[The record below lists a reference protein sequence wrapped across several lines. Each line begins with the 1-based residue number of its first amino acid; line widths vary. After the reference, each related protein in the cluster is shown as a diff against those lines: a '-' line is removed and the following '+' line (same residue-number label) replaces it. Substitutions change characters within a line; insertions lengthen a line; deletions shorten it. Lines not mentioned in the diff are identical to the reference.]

1 MEDNKPELKVFELKW
16 NARGDREWMCAY
28 TNIQAIKEYCSI
40 TSTDLS
46 DMDDVD
52 EIIEIPKDKWNE
64 YTINNSEYD
73 ESDPDDLKEKTF
85 EEYMKTQTTPDII
98 AGTMYE

>member
-1 MEDNKPELKVFELKW
+1 MSQQLKVFELKW
-16 NARGDREWMCAY
+16 NKSGDREWMCAY

-52 EIIEIPKDKWNE
+52 EIIEIPKEKWCE

-73 ESDPDDLKEKTF
+73 KSDPDDWETKTF
-85 EEYMKTQTTPDII
+85 EEYMKDHKTPDII